1 MIMKN
6 SIKHILTVALVTI
19 LGFSASAQTLN
30 SLYFLDG
37 NTQRHNL
44 NPAFTCDK
52 GWITTPLL
60 VPSLSVNL
68 NSNIGLE
75 AIMRP
80 STINNDEMVTF
91 LHPSITAEDAMSK
104 FQDMNTLETD
114 ISLNILTIGF
124 KGFGGTNTIALNVKS
139 NTGLYIP
146 KDIFRF
152 LKEGQEEDGT
162 TEYNIDNFGVR
173 TQNYA
178 EIALGHA
185 RDINSKLSVGAKVKF
200 LLGAGYANA
209 DIEHMRIYMS
219 GNEWTIEQ
227 QSSLVASKGMS
238 LITKDNGKIDD
249 FEYEFK
255 MGGFGL
261 GFDLGAIYR
270 LQDNLNLSFAI
281 TDLGFINW
289 SDATK
294 HTNVRES
301 YTYDGFDN
309 FAAEESKDFED
320 AAEDVGDALEEF
332 IRFKEDTESTSQTSS
347 LYTTFR
353 AGAEYGLVKDKITLG
368 FLGTMRVGTPKTYT
382 EGMLTLNLKPS
393 SHFNMAINGSLSST
407 HGSMG
412 ATLNFN
418 PSFMNFFI
426 GADYLLAKYSKQ
438 VIPVDAAKFN
448 FAMGMSF
455 RL

>member
-1 MIMKN
+1 MKY
-6 SIKHILTVALVTI
+6 SIKHILTVAFVTI
-19 LGFSASAQTLN
+19 LGLSASAQTLN
-30 SLYFLDG
+30 SLYFLDN

-52 GWITTPLL
+52 AWITTPLL

-75 AIMRP
+75 AILRP
-80 STINNDEMVTF
+80 STTNNNEMVTF
-91 LHPSITAEDAMSK
+91 LHPSISADDALSK

-114 ISLNILTIGF
+114 ISLNVLTIGF
-124 KGFGGTNTIALNVKS
+124 KGFGGMNTIALNVKS

-152 LKEGQEEDGT
+152 LKAGQDADGE
-162 TEYNIDNFGVR
+162 TEYNIDHFGAR

-185 RDINSKLSVGAKVKF
+185 RDINSKLSVGAKVKV

-209 DIEHMRIYMS
+209 DIEQMRIYMS
-219 GNEWTIEQ
+219 DNEWKIEQ
-227 QSSLVASKGMS
+227 KSTFTASKGINM
-238 LITKDNGKIDD
+238 ITKDNGKIDD
-249 FEYEFK
+249 FEYEFN
-255 MGGFGL
+255 MDGFGL
-261 GFDLGAIYR
+261 GLDLGAIYR
-270 LQDNLNLSFAI
+270 LQDDLTLSFAI

-294 HTNVRES
+294 HNNVRES
-301 YTYDGFDN
+301 YTYNGFDN
-309 FAAEESKDFED
+309 IAAEESKEFED

-332 IRFKEDTESTSQTSS
+332 IRFKQDGETTSYTSS

-353 AGAEYGLVKDKITLG
+353 AGAEYGLVKNKITLG

-393 SHFNMAINGSLSST
+393 SHFNMAINGSLSNT